1 MPDKN
6 RLGEILISWNLITPQ
21 VLEAALK
28 EQKEKGGYLGQI
40 LINKGL
46 VSSTDISRALQ
57 LLSSKEKDKAELGQM
72 LVVDKIISQEEL
84 ATALAKQKILKKTLE
99 DTLLELGLVTSEQI
113 AQTVSRH
120 LGLVFIRLSDYDI
133 KLEILE
139 LLPENIIRNY
149 QVIPVKL
156 EENTLQVAISDP
168 LNLPAINEI
177 KRVSKYSIKPVIAA
191 KKEIQ
196 TIIERYFNLQQM
208 TKQIISDIRIDKT
221 FDETTISRLVDK
233 LIHAGINSRASDI
246 HLEPHSPEMRVR
258 FRIDGM
264 LHDIT
269 TVPRDIEATLLSR
282 IKVMADMDISEH
294 RRPQDGHI
302 SLKLHE
308 KDYDLRIAST
318 STIAGEKLVIRI
330 LDKTGM
336 LLGLKELGL
345 SVRDQEVFKSL
356 ISRPYGIILAT
367 GPTGAGKTTTLYAV
381 LNQIDTLGKNVV
393 TIEDPVEYKLEGI
406 NQTQV
411 NPAAEITF
419 ATGLRSI
426 LRQDPDIIMVGE
438 IRDSDTA
445 NIAIHAALTGHLV
458 LSTLHTNDAAS
469 AITRLIDMGVEPFL
483 VSSALIGVVAQRL
496 LRTICPEC
504 KEQYQASEEVL
515 KEAGLENYQG
525 TRTFFRGRG
534 CEHCMH
540 TAYRG
545 RTGVFEV
552 MKVSD
557 KIRALILEK
566 QPAAKIK
573 EVCLQEGMTTLKDAA
588 LEKATQ
594 GITTLEEI
602 KRAIFTTES

>member
-6 RLGEILISWNLITPQ
+6 RLGEILISWNVITAQ
-21 VLEAALK
+21 DLETALK

-40 LINKGL
+40 LIDKGL
-46 VSSTDISRALQ
+46 VSSVDISRALQ
-57 LLSSKEKDKAELGQM
+57 VFSSKAKDKSELGQM
-72 LVVDKIISQEEL
+72 LVADKIITPEQLE
-84 ATALAKQKILKKTLE
+84 TALEKQKILKKTLE
-99 DTLLELGLVTSEQI
+99 DTLLELGLATSEQI
-113 AQTVSRH
+113 AQTTSRN
-120 LGLVFIRLSDYDI
+120 LGLAFIRLADYDI
-133 KLEILE
+133 KLETLE

-156 EENTLQVAISDP
+156 EQNALHVAVSDP
-168 LNLPAINEI
+168 LNLPALNEI
-177 KRVSKYSIKPVIAA
+177 SRACKYQIKPMIAA

-196 TIIERYFNLQQM
+196 GFIERYFNLQQM
-208 TKQIISDIRIDKT
+208 TKQILSDIRIDKT
-221 FDETTISRLVDK
+221 FDETTISRVVDK

-258 FRIDGM
+258 FRIDGI

-269 TVPRDIEATLLSR
+269 TVPKDIEASLLSR
-282 IKVMADMDISEH
+282 IKVMADMNITEH

-302 SLKLHE
+302 SLRIND

-318 STIAGEKLVIRI
+318 STIAGEKVVIRI

-345 SVRDQEVFKSL
+345 SAKDQEVFKSL
-356 ISRPYGIILAT
+356 ISRPYGIILVT

-381 LNQIDTLGKNVV
+381 LNQIDTLTKNVV

-411 NPAAEITF
+411 NPAADITF

-496 LRTICPEC
+496 VRTVCPEC
-504 KEQYQASEEVL
+504 KEQYQPGQGLL
-515 KEAGLENYQG
+515 KELGLENYQDKIA
-525 TRTFFRGRG
+525 FFRGRG
-534 CEHCMH
+534 CGHCLQ

-545 RTGVFEV
+545 RTGIFEV

-557 KIRALILEK
+557 KIRELILGK
-566 QPAAKIK
+566 QPASRIK
-573 EVCLQEGMTTLKDAA
+573 EICLQEGMTMLKDAA
-588 LEKATQ
+588 IEKVAH
-594 GITTLEEI
+594 GITTTEEI

>member
-6 RLGEILISWNLITPQ
+6 RLGEILISWNLITAQ

-40 LINKGL
+40 LIDKGL
-46 VSSTDISRALQ
+46 VSSTDISHALQ
-57 LLSSKEKDKAELGQM
+57 QLSAKAKDKAELGQM
-72 LVVDKIISQEEL
+72 LVADKIISQEEL
-84 ATALAKQKILKKTLE
+84 ATALAKQIILKKTLE

-113 AQTVSRH
+113 AQTTSRH
-120 LGLVFIRLSDYDI
+120 LGLVFIHLSDYDI
-133 KLEILE
+133 KLETLE

-149 QVIPVKL
+149 QVIPLIL
-156 EENTLQVAISDP
+156 EQNTLHVAISDP
-168 LNLPAINEI
+168 LNLPALNEI
-177 KRVSKYSIKPVIAA
+177 KRASKYPIKPVIAA

-196 TIIERYFNLQQM
+196 AVIERYFNLQQM

-221 FDETTISRLVDK
+221 FDDTTISRLVDK
-233 LIHAGINSRASDI
+233 LVHAGINSRASDI

-258 FRIDGM
+258 FRIDGI

-269 TVPRDIEATLLSR
+269 TVPKDIEASLLSR

-302 SLKLHE
+302 SLKLNE
-308 KDYDLRIAST
+308 KDYDLRVAST
-318 STIAGEKLVIRI
+318 STIAGEKIVVRI

-345 SVRDQEVFKSL
+345 SAKDQEVFKSL
-356 ISRPYGIILAT
+356 ISRPYGIILVT

-381 LNQIDTLGKNVV
+381 LNQINTLTKNVV

-411 NPAAEITF
+411 NPTAEITF

-496 LRTICPEC
+496 VRNICPEC
-504 KEQYQASEEVL
+504 KEQYLPTEEML
-515 KEAGLENYQG
+515 KESELENHQG
-525 TRTFFRGRG
+525 KLTFFRGKG
-534 CEHCMH
+534 CEHCMQ

-552 MKVSD
+552 MKISD
-557 KIRALILEK
+557 KIRELILEK
-566 QPAAKIK
+566 QPAVKIK
-573 EVCLQEGMTTLKDAA
+573 EVCLREGMITLKEAA
-588 LEKATQ
+588 LEKVTQ

-602 KRAIFTTES
+602 KRTIFTTEN

>member
-6 RLGEILISWNLITPQ
+6 RLGEILISWNLITAQ
-21 VLEAALK
+21 DLEVALK

-40 LINKGL
+40 LIDKGL

-57 LLSSKEKDKAELGQM
+57 LFSSKAKDKSELGQM
-72 LVVDKIISQEEL
+72 LVADKIITPEQL
-84 ATALAKQKILKKTLE
+84 QTALAKQKILKKTLE
-99 DTLLELGLVTSEQI
+99 DTLLELGLATSEQI
-113 AQTVSRH
+113 AQSTSRQ
-120 LGLVFIRLSDYDI
+120 LGLTFIRLSDYDI
-133 KLEILE
+133 KLETLE

-156 EENTLQVAISDP
+156 EENALHVAVSDP
-168 LNLPAINEI
+168 LNLPAMNEI
-177 KRVSKYSIKPVIAA
+177 KRACKYQIKPIIAA

-196 TIIERYFNLQQM
+196 GFIERYFNLQQM
-208 TKQIISDIRIDKT
+208 TKQILSDIRIEKT
-221 FDETTISRLVDK
+221 FDDTTISRLVDK

-258 FRIDGM
+258 FRIDGI

-269 TVPRDIEATLLSR
+269 TVPKDIETSLLSR
-282 IKVMADMDISEH
+282 IKVMADMDITEH

-302 SLKLHE
+302 SIRVNE

-318 STIAGEKLVIRI
+318 STIAGEKAVIRI

-345 SVRDQEVFKSL
+345 STKDQEVFKSL
-356 ISRPYGIILAT
+356 ISRPYGIILVT

-381 LNQIDTLGKNVV
+381 LNQIDTLTKNVV

-411 NPAAEITF
+411 NPTADITF

-458 LSTLHTNDAAS
+458 LSTLHTNDASS

-496 LRTICPEC
+496 VRTICPEC
-504 KEQYQASEEVL
+504 KEQYEPCQEMLRES
-515 KEAGLENYQG
+515 GIENHQCKI
-525 TRTFFRGRG
+525 TFFRGRG
-534 CEHCMH
+534 CEHCMQ

-573 EVCLQEGMTTLKDAA
+573 TTSMQEGMTTLKQAA
-588 LEKATQ
+588 IEKVTQ
-594 GITTLEEI
+594 GITTMDEV